1 MKAKFFTG
9 DSIDLDKSVNSFLD
23 EVGNIRI
30 KKAQMVATNEKSAL
44 GKAEF
49 GVMIFYVKKEDKD
62 KEYLKNQSD

>member
-9 DSIDLDKSVNSFLD
+9 DSIELDKSVNTFL
-23 EVGNIRI
+23 EEAGNIRI
-30 KKAQMVATNEKSAL
+30 KKAQMVSTGGKSAL
-44 GKAEF
+44 DEAEF